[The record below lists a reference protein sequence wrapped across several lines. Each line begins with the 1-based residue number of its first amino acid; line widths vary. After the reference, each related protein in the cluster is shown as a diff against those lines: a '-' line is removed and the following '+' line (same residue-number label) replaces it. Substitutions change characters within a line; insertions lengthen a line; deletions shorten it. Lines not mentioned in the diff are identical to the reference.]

1 MDLEFITKWI
11 PVVHKIKICELS
23 DCGIMVKIIRLLIC
37 TKYFSFKI
45 SYDTFD
51 IIAPSKSLIKRT
63 HHYIYF
69 QYLLTYSILKS
80 DSPSYIVRHPCK
92 GGRYYEKL
100 IWTNGVLNIVLR
112 LPCNKEK
119 ISKIGQKKGTRITY
133 QVILWDVSQPSQV
146 VPPRLSGPFT

>member
-1 MDLEFITKWI
+1 MLQPRGYHFNCDFWQTHSNSIQRLRSHPMDLEFITKWI
-11 PVVHKIKICELS
+11 HAVHKIKICELS

-92 GGRYYEKL
+92 GGRYRNSSNKTVSVRTDFWLRWYFWSWK
-100 IWTNGVLNIVLR
+100 TVLFSN
-112 LPCNKEK
+112 
-119 ISKIGQKKGTRITY
+119 
-133 QVILWDVSQPSQV
+133 
-146 VPPRLSGPFT
+146 

>member
-63 HHYIYF
+63 HHY
-69 QYLLTYSILKS
+69 
-80 DSPSYIVRHPCK
+80 
-92 GGRYYEKL
+92 
-100 IWTNGVLNIVLR
+100 
-112 LPCNKEK
+112 
-119 ISKIGQKKGTRITY
+119 
-133 QVILWDVSQPSQV
+133 SQV
-146 VPPRLSGPFT
+146 SIKRSNSLNTIRTVLSELARLIET

>member
-1 MDLEFITKWI
+1 MLQPRGYHFNCDFWQTHSNSIQRLRSHPMDLEFITKWI

-80 DSPSYIVRHPCK
+80 DSSSYIVRHPCK
-92 GGRYYEKL
+92 GGRYRVSHIKMCDCR
-100 IWTNGVLNIVLR
+100 WFWGVEGSIIYWSWWFNH
-112 LPCNKEK
+112 P
-119 ISKIGQKKGTRITY
+119 
-133 QVILWDVSQPSQV
+133 
-146 VPPRLSGPFT
+146 